1 MKIGTFMLT
10 ACSRIGDGEMR
21 RAVQAACVIVAL
33 STTSAFAQE
42 VTLLQKYKDWSA
54 YMAKGSPKV
63 CFTVAKPKS
72 VSPKHVRRGPIYFY
86 ISHYPG
92 DKVAGEIS
100 VKMGYPFPAGNK
112 VTVTIGSDKFELF
125 TKDEG
130 AFVKETED
138 EAKIVEAM
146 KSGSSM
152 KVQGRSARGTNTT
165 DTYSLSGISDAFD
178 RIAKECAG

>member
-1 MKIGTFMLT
+1 MLN

-21 RAVQAACVIVAL
+21 RAVRAACVIVAL

-42 VTLLQKYKDWSA
+42 VTQLQKYKDWSA
-54 YMAKGSPKV
+54 YMTKGSPNV
-63 CFTVAKPKS
+63 CFAVAKPRDT
-72 VSPKHVRRGPIYFY
+72 SPKAVRRGPIYFY

-100 VKMGYPFPAGNK
+100 VKMGYPFPPGGK

-146 KSGSSM
+146 KAGSTM
-152 KVQGRSARGTNTT
+152 RVQGKSARGTSTSDN
-165 DTYSLSGISDAFD
+165 YSLSGISDALE
-178 RIAKECAG
+178 RIAKECAE

>member
-1 MKIGTFMLT
+1 MLN

-42 VTLLQKYKDWSA
+42 VTLLQKYKGWSA

-63 CFTVAKPKS
+63 CFAVAKPKDT
-72 VSPKHVRRGPIYFY
+72 SPKAVRRGPIYFY
-86 ISHYPG
+86 ISHYPD
-92 DKVAGEIS
+92 DKVTGEIS
-100 VKMGYPFPAGNK
+100 VKMGYPFPAGGK

-130 AFVKETED
+130 AFVEKTE
-138 EAKIVEAM
+138 EEGRLAEAM
-146 KSGSSM
+146 KLGNSM
-152 KVQGRSARGTNTT
+152 RVQGKSARGTSTSDN
-165 DTYSLSGISDAFD
+165 YSLSGISDALE

>member
-1 MKIGTFMLT
+1 MLN

-42 VTLLQKYKDWSA
+42 VTLLQKYKGWSA

-63 CFTVAKPKS
+63 CFAVAKPKNT
-72 VSPKHVRRGPIYFY
+72 SPKAVRRGPIYFY
-86 ISHYPG
+86 ISYYPD
-92 DKVAGEIS
+92 DKVTGEIS
-100 VKMGYPFPAGNK
+100 VKMGYPFPAGGK

-130 AFVKETED
+130 AFVEKTE
-138 EAKIVEAM
+138 EEGRLAEAM
-146 KSGSSM
+146 KVGNSM
-152 KVQGRSARGTNTT
+152 RVQGKSVRGTNTSDNYT
-165 DTYSLSGISDAFD
+165 LGGISDALE

>member
-1 MKIGTFMLT
+1 MLN

-42 VTLLQKYKDWSA
+42 VTLLQKYKGWSA

-63 CFTVAKPKS
+63 CFAVAKPKDT
-72 VSPKHVRRGPIYFY
+72 SPKAVRRGPIYFY

-92 DKVAGEIS
+92 DKVTGEIS
-100 VKMGYPFPAGNK
+100 VKMGYPFPAGGK

-130 AFVKETED
+130 AFIEKTE
-138 EAKIVEAM
+138 EEGRLAEAM
-146 KSGSSM
+146 KVGNSM
-152 KVQGRSARGTNTT
+152 RVQGKSVRGTNTS
-165 DTYSLSGISDAFD
+165 DTYTLGGISDALE

>member
-1 MKIGTFMLT
+1 MLN

-42 VTLLQKYKDWSA
+42 VTLLQKYKGWSA

-63 CFTVAKPKS
+63 CFAVAKPKDT
-72 VSPKHVRRGPIYFY
+72 SPKAVRRGPIYFY

-92 DKVAGEIS
+92 DKVTGEIS
-100 VKMGYPFPAGNK
+100 VKMGYPFPAGGK

-130 AFVKETED
+130 AFVEKTE
-138 EAKIVEAM
+138 EEGRLAEAM
-146 KSGSSM
+146 KVGNSM
-152 KVQGRSARGTNTT
+152 RVQGKSVRGTNTS
-165 DTYSLSGISDAFD
+165 DTYTLGGISDALE

>member
-1 MKIGTFMLT
+1 MLN

-42 VTLLQKYKDWSA
+42 VTLLQKYKGWSA

-63 CFTVAKPKS
+63 CFAVAKPKDT
-72 VSPKHVRRGPIYFY
+72 SPKAVRRGPIYFY
-86 ISHYPG
+86 ISHYPD
-92 DKVAGEIS
+92 DKVTGEIS
-100 VKMGYPFPAGNK
+100 VKMGYPFPAGGK

-130 AFVKETED
+130 AFVEKTE
-138 EAKIVEAM
+138 EEGRLAEAM
-146 KSGSSM
+146 KVGNSM
-152 KVQGRSARGTNTT
+152 RVQGKSVRGTNTSDNYT
-165 DTYSLSGISDAFD
+165 LGGISDALE

>member
-1 MKIGTFMLT
+1 MLN
-10 ACSRIGDGEMR
+10 ASSRIGDGEMR

-63 CFTVAKPKS
+63 CFAVAKPKS
-72 VSPKHVRRGPIYFY
+72 TSPKAVRRGPIYFY
-86 ISHYPG
+86 IAHYPD
-92 DKVAGEIS
+92 DKVTGEIS

-112 VTVTIGSDKFELF
+112 VTVTVGSDKFELF

-130 AFVKETED
+130 AFVEKTED
-138 EAKIVEAM
+138 EGRVVEAM
-146 KSGSSM
+146 KGGNSM
-152 KVQGRSARGTNTT
+152 RVQGRSARGTNTS
-165 DTYSLSGISDAFD
+165 DNYSLSGISDALE
-178 RIAKECAG
+178 RIAKECAE

>member
-1 MKIGTFMLT
+1 MLN

-42 VTLLQKYKDWSA
+42 VTLLQKYKGWSA

-63 CFTVAKPKS
+63 CFAVAKPKDT
-72 VSPKHVRRGPIYFY
+72 SPKAVRRGPIYFY
-86 ISHYPG
+86 ISHYPD
-92 DKVAGEIS
+92 DKVTGEIS
-100 VKMGYPFPAGNK
+100 VKMGYPFPAGGK

-130 AFVKETED
+130 AFVEKTE
-138 EAKIVEAM
+138 EEGRLAEAM
-146 KSGSSM
+146 KLGNSM
-152 KVQGRSARGTNTT
+152 RVQGKSVRGTNTS
-165 DTYSLSGISDAFD
+165 DNYPLSGISDALE

>member
-1 MKIGTFMLT
+1 MLNV
-10 ACSRIGDGEMR
+10 CSRIGDGEMR
-21 RAVQAACVIVAL
+21 RAVQVACVIVAL

-42 VTLLQKYKDWSA
+42 VTLLQKYKGWSA

-63 CFTVAKPKS
+63 CFAVAKPKNT
-72 VSPKHVRRGPIYFY
+72 SPKAVRRGPIYFY

-92 DKVAGEIS
+92 DKVTGEIS
-100 VKMGYPFPAGNK
+100 VKMGYPFPAGGK

-130 AFVKETED
+130 AFIEKTE
-138 EAKIVEAM
+138 EEGRLAEAM
-146 KSGSSM
+146 KVGNSM
-152 KVQGRSARGTNTT
+152 RVQGKSVRGTNTS
-165 DTYSLSGISDAFD
+165 DTYTLGGISDALE

>member
-1 MKIGTFMLT
+1 MLN

-42 VTLLQKYKDWSA
+42 VTLLQKYKDWST

-72 VSPKHVRRGPIYFY
+72 SSPKHVRRGPSYFY

-92 DKVAGEIS
+92 DKVGGEIS

-130 AFVKETED
+130 AFVKKTED
-138 EAKIVEAM
+138 EGRVIEAM
-146 KSGSSM
+146 KAGSAM

-165 DTYSLSGISDAFD
+165 DNYSLGGLSDALE
-178 RIAKECAG
+178 RIAKECAE